1 MRQLKITQQITVR
14 ENKSITSYFNE
25 ISKYDLIEADEEAE
39 LAERIQQGDKKAL
52 ERLVNCN
59 LRFVVSVAKQYQ
71 RKGLTLEDLIGYGNV
86 GLIKAAEKFD
96 HTKGFKFISYAVWWI
111 RQSIM
116 QALGNESRAIRLPQN
131 QLQLQRQIGNETLQF
146 LQQHERL
153 PTDEEIAEIVDV
165 PAYKVSFLNN
175 NNFTGVSADA
185 PVAGAEDGYNM
196 YDRMASDSVT
206 DAHLQAQSLSNDVQ
220 AIFEKMP
227 RNEAFVIK
235 NHFGIGGGHPMSNVE
250 IGEILDI
257 SAERV
262 RQLKERGLRRIRNN
276 GWHKILQDYV

>member
-1 MRQLKITQQITVR
+1 LRQLKITQQITVR

-25 ISKYDLIEADEEAE
+25 ISKYDLIEAEEEAE

-206 DAHLQAQSLSNDVQ
+206 DAHLHTQSLSSDVQ

-235 NHFGIGGGHPMSNVE
+235 NHFGIGGGHPMSHVE
-250 IGEILDI
+250 IGEILDV
-257 SAERV
+257 SSERV

>member
-1 MRQLKITQQITVR
+1 LRQLKITQQITVR

-39 LAERIQQGDKKAL
+39 LAERIQQGDEKAL

-71 RKGLTLEDLIGYGNV
+71 RKGLSLEDLIGYGNV
-86 GLIKAAEKFD
+86 GLIKAAERFD

-116 QALGNESRAIRLPQN
+116 HALGNESRSIRLPQN
-131 QLQLQRQIGNETLQF
+131 QLQLQRKIGNATIEF

-153 PTDEEIAEIVDV
+153 PTDEEIAKIVDEPV
-165 PAYKVSFLNN
+165 DKVSFLNN
-175 NNFTGVSADA
+175 NNFTGISADA
-185 PVAGAEDGYNM
+185 PMAGAEDNYNM

-206 DAHLQAQSLSNDVQ
+206 DAHLQSESLSNDVK
-220 AIFEKMP
+220 AIFKKMP
-227 RNEAFVIK
+227 KNEAFVIK
-235 NHFGIGGGHPMSNVE
+235 NHFGIGGGHQMSYVE
-250 IGEILDI
+250 IGEILDL
-257 SAERV
+257 SSERV
-262 RQLKERGLRRIRNN
+262 RQIKERGLRRIRNN
-276 GWHKILQDYV
+276 DWHKLLQDYV

>member
-25 ISKYDLIEADEEAE
+25 ISKYDLIEAEEEAE

-185 PVAGAEDGYNM
+185 PIAGAEDDYNM

-206 DAHLQAQSLSNDVQ
+206 DAHLHTQSLSNDVQ

-235 NHFGIGGGHPMSNVE
+235 NHFGIGGGHPMSFVE
-250 IGEILDI
+250 ISEILDV
-257 SAERV
+257 SSERV